1 MRPIV
6 VASLVVATAALAGVG
21 DPVEVMARID
31 DKVHAIATTLE
42 QPSAKMIEDATA
54 RNHEVRD
61 LLAQLGSIKRN
72 DSRASDMIAHYPKY
86 ADAVD
91 AALVR
96 LAKLAT
102 EIHRADGLADRC
114 AKDDKA
120 LHSLLAQQAKHP
132 SADPAQDLDA
142 LTKKAT
148 AVAATW
154 APVLAGLATTD
165 TTIAE
170 DVAAAKLALT
180 DGYWMAVATNLASDA
195 QAAAATWTE
204 HYTEA
209 TTACEQLGRGT
220 NHDDVAPVLAE
231 LRKRGAANATAATQV
246 VHDYNAWLASVREL
260 RTLALETRDRIHEA
274 LCAAA
279 DGALGEAA
287 SSIAANAA
295 SELADRATATTAE
308 MNRLKARAHDNPGA
322 AKAILDG
329 LKTTGAIV
337 AAIKRDEAGGR
348 DNPRFR
354 AVLAE
359 LHRRRDRALAGA
371 SCSAR
376 AIDIAATDCGGTA
389 CRIECVKLVEHT
401 CTLVEPASDG
411 DATHAEAFARGK
423 RELAALQAWYARDKT
438 ALFAR
443 VPVMRR
449 CERTDPN
456 SLELFSDVTV
466 YAACDAAPAASMGEA
481 LAEVSADLSVDS
493 TH

>member
-1 MRPIV
+1 MRSLVLASMV
-6 VASLVVATAALAGVG
+6 VASGALAGVD

-54 RNHEVRD
+54 RDREVRD
-61 LLAQLGSIKRN
+61 LLAQPRSIKRN
-72 DSRASDMIAHYPKY
+72 DSRASDMLVHYPKY

-102 EIHRADGLADRC
+102 EVHRADGLADRC

-120 LHSLLAQQAKHP
+120 LHALVAQQAKHP

-148 AVAATW
+148 ALAAAW
-154 APVLAGLATTD
+154 APVLADLATTD
-165 TTIAE
+165 TTVAE
-170 DVAAAKLALT
+170 DVAGAKVALT

-195 QAAAATWTE
+195 QASAATWTE
-204 HYTEA
+204 HYSEA
-209 TTACEQLGRGT
+209 TAACQQLGRGT
-220 NHDDVAPVLAE
+220 DHDDVAPALAE
-231 LRKRGAANATAATQV
+231 LHKRGAANAAAATQIV
-246 VHDYNAWLASVREL
+246 RDYNAWLASVREL
-260 RTLALETRDRIHEA
+260 RALALETRDRIHEA

-279 DGALGEAA
+279 DGALGEGT

-295 SELADRATATTAE
+295 SDLADRATATTAE
-308 MNRLKARAHDNPGA
+308 MNRLKARAHDNPSA
-322 AKAILDG
+322 SKAILDG
-329 LKTTGAIV
+329 IKTTGGIV
-337 AAIKRDEAGGR
+337 AAIKRDEALGR
-348 DNPRFR
+348 DNPKLR

-371 SCSAR
+371 SCTAR
-376 AIDIAATDCGGTA
+376 AIDIAANDCGGTA

-411 DATHAEAFARGK
+411 DATHADAFARSK
-423 RELAALQAWYARDKT
+423 RELAALQAWYARDKS
-438 ALFAR
+438 ALLAR
-443 VPVMRR
+443 VPAMRR

-456 SLELFSDVTV
+456 SLELFADVTV
-466 YAACDAAPAASMGEA
+466 YAACEAAPAASLGEA
-481 LAEVSADLSVDS
+481 LAEVSADLSAD
-493 TH
+493 H